1 MHPFLLYPAASKDK
15 HKEIDIQVSAIG
27 EDSVGV
33 LELQSPWLPPGF
45 AGMLHELQH
54 HDSKPM
60 TVRQVAVTSWHLYPN
75 IAILFSTSIVVF
87 AMDWVLLQLW
97 PPPGSHTA
105 ATLALF
111 VGWLHLHHALFWHK
125 WWPLVRSN
133 DVLGFQ
139 WEIHSGDYTH
149 MQLYSKCN
157 QNCLGELLRVC
168 TGHAIHEMCVDLT
181 PEQEL
186 IQFPGIPV
194 VQSSSFYIGLG
205 ASRNQ
210 RRGECQDMAMGLWAG
225 QQAPHQGPRKTLRLQ
240 KQ

>member
-87 AMDWVLLQLW
+87 AMDWVLLNYGHPLDLILLQPWHCLLV
-97 PPPGSHTA
+97 GYICTM
-105 ATLALF
+105 LF
-111 VGWLHLHHALFWHK
+111 
-125 WWPLVRSN
+125 
-133 DVLGFQ
+133 
-139 WEIHSGDYTH
+139 SGT
-149 MQLYSKCN
+149 S
-157 QNCLGELLRVC
+157 GGR
-168 TGHAIHEMCVDLT
+168 
-181 PEQEL
+181 
-186 IQFPGIPV
+186 
-194 VQSSSFYIGLG
+194 
-205 ASRNQ
+205 
-210 RRGECQDMAMGLWAG
+210 
-225 QQAPHQGPRKTLRLQ
+225 
-240 KQ
+240 